1 MTELIQNSAMNMGAG
16 VGFLIAMAF
25 AFRKYYRNDKM
36 ESSHAVKIE
45 AAAEA
50 ETTVINT
57 LRQEVERLVKT
68 NAKMSEALQD
78 LQLEVIKLRN
88 ENITFIG
95 EVGALRN
102 ENARLTAEIIRLQAQ
117 LDGWPDRCATCKW
130 KQP

>member
-1 MTELIQNSAMNMGAG
+1 MNMGAG

-25 AFRKYYRNDKM
+25 AFRKYYRTDKM
-36 ESSHAVKIE
+36 ESSHAAKVE
-45 AAAEA
+45 MANEA
-50 ETTVINT
+50 ESTVINT

-102 ENARLTAEIIRLQAQ
+102 ENARLTAEIIRLQSQ
-117 LDGWPDRCATCKW
+117 LDGWPDKCNNCKW
-130 KQP
+130 KP